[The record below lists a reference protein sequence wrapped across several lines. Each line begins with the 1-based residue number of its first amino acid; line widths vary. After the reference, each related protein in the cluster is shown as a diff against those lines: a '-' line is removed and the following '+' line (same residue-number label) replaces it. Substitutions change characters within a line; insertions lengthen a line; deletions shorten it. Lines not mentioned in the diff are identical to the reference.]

1 MSRCPRWQCAVAA
14 AAVLLV
20 SSPPGARAAAAAG
33 VFSVLDYGGVGDGAT
48 LCTRAFASAVAAAHA
63 YYAATGARGTVLAPA
78 SPAPAV
84 YFSGQVALLSGVTLA
99 VEAGARLLAS
109 ADVADYPASAWAF
122 VYARGTVDVRITGG
136 GVLDGNYGAW
146 IAGYNADTVE
156 FTPATWPHC
165 SGECRPRLVQLIDS
179 ARVVV
184 SDVSFVGSPDW
195 TFHCLNCTYLHVY
208 NWTQHGDNRWPN
220 NDAIDIDSSS
230 HVLVENS
237 TIDTADDG
245 VCIKGSAVNGS
256 SVNVTVR
263 NVRVRSRSSAIK
275 YGSNCPIPMS
285 EHLFEDIQVFDS
297 NRALALQ
304 ARDGGL
310 LQNIT
315 FRRIAIN
322 GTRFWP
328 WHWWGDGGP
337 IYISNMLRTPAD
349 PGCLIRNVTF
359 EDITAVSQNGATLSG
374 RAPGHALHGVT
385 LRRVNITIDRLPS
398 WNYTTGCVDSSAA
411 GGHCNATTTST
422 YSYGP
427 RIEYDP
433 TLGVIAHGSLNTS
446 GWMSGLYAEAV
457 QGLVLEDV
465 HIAFNNGGPLGPQ
478 AYWGTACLNLTAAGF
493 PVQQSGGSCIPPIKP
508 A

>member
-1 MSRCPRWQCAVAA
+1 MRSQRALAA
-14 AAVLLV
+14 ALLL
-20 SSPPGARAAAAAG
+20 SLCESAG
-33 VFSVLDYGGVGDGAT
+33 VFSVLDHGGVGDGAT
-48 LCTRAFASAVAAAHA
+48 LNTRAFASAVAAAHA

-78 SPAPAV
+78 SPSPAV

-109 ADVADYPASAWAF
+109 ANVSDYPPSAWAF
-122 VYARGTVDVRITGG
+122 VYARGTVDVGITGG
-136 GVLDGNYGAW
+136 GVLDGNFGAW
-146 IAGYNADTVE
+146 IAGYNADTAE
-156 FTPATWPHC
+156 FVPATWPDC

-184 SDVSFVGSPDW
+184 SSVSFVGSPDW
-195 TFHCLNCTYLHVY
+195 TFHCLNCTHLHVF
-208 NWTQHGDNRWPN
+208 NWTQHGDSRWPN

-230 HVLVENS
+230 HVLVENA

-285 EHLFEDIQVFDS
+285 EHLFEDIEVFDS

-315 FRRIAIN
+315 FRRIAIS

-328 WHWWGDGGP
+328 WKWWGDGGP

-349 PGCLIRNVTF
+349 PGCDIRNVTF

-374 RAPGHALHGVT
+374 RAPGHTLHGVT
-385 LRRVNITIDRLPS
+385 LRRVNLTIDRLDE
-398 WNYTTGCVDSSAA
+398 WNYTSGCSAA
-411 GGHCNATTTST
+411 GGPCNATELST
-422 YSYGP
+422 YSFGP
-427 RIEYDP
+427 RIEFDP
-433 TLGVIAHGSLNTS
+433 TQGVIPHSSVNTS
-446 GWMSGLYAEAV
+446 GWMSGLYVEAV

-465 HIAFNNGGPLGPQ
+465 HIAFNNQGPLGPQ

-493 PVQQSGGSCIPPIKP
+493 PVQQTGGSCTPPVKSS
-508 A
+508 